1 MTVKEHN
8 ANLNR
13 FLASIEK
20 LNVPLGKAVQSSVQ
34 QIGNR
39 IFDEGKKSDGSDIGQ
54 YSTEPIY
61 VNPKFTPNDN
71 GIKPTKGKGG
81 QHLFKNGKEHQ
92 TTFIEGGYKD
102 YQKRMGKNNDK
113 VYLKNTNSLQSD
125 FRKGNTA
132 TKINANKYTIQLDRK
147 ENEGKIDG
155 LNEKYGMIT
164 DPMSKEVSDFER
176 NVNLEMNNELEKYG
190 LL

>member
-1 MTVKEHN
+1 MITE
-8 ANLNR
+8 
-13 FLASIEK
+13 
-20 LNVPLGKAVQSSVQ
+20 G
-34 QIGNR
+34 GN
-39 IFDEGKKSDGSDIGQ
+39 KTNKSQ
-54 YSTEPIY
+54 
-61 VNPKFTPNDN
+61 
-71 GIKPTKGKGG
+71 KGG

-92 TTFIEGGYKD
+92 TTFIEGGYKA
-102 YQKRMGKNNDK
+102 YQGLMGKKNDK